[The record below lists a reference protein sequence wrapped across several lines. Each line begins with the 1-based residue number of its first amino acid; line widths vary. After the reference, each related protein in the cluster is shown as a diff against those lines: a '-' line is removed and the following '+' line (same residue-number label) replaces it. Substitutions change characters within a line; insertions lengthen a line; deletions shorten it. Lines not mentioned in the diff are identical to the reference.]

1 MTTPYEQPE
10 SSEVSSVHL
19 SISKPDTV
27 AESARTDALAALD
40 SNKYNQ
46 LMAEVAE
53 MIWEGKTSREIITH
67 LWKSLNIEKWAK
79 EEFLG
84 ECEFVPTPTETEI
97 PRLREYLSALGIEW
111 SLANGGSDNHPEFF
125 LMDGYI
131 PEALVGPANIKK
143 ANDLLDTFHR
153 DWQAT
158 RRDEK
163 NKDQEYAKKENL
175 LKKYLGLTEV
185 DWNKLMGLRRADG
198 TFEWGKWLSI
208 YGSLSPDKQE
218 ALRLWVTKD
227 GKQGGSI
234 VGPSP
239 ASYGRL
245 FALAQAAPVRK

>member
-125 LMDGYI
+125 LMDGQI
-131 PEALVGPANIKK
+131 PQALVGAENMKK
-143 ANDLLDTFHR
+143 TKALLAKMHV

-158 RRDEK
+158 RKDES
-163 NKDQEYAKKENL
+163 QKKEEYDAKEAL
-175 LKKYLGLTEV
+175 LKKYLGLSEV
-185 DWNKLMGLRRADG
+185 HWKELIGLRGENGKFQGGDG
-198 TFEWGKWLSI
+198 VRITGELSE
-208 YGSLSPDKQE
+208 DKKTVE
-218 ALRLWVTKD
+218 RIWVTQD
-227 GKQGGSI
+227 GERGGS
-234 VGPSP
+234 VVASSP
-239 ASYGRL
+239 AHYSGL
-245 FALAQAAPVRK
+245 FALAQITPEGE